1 MTSIAHR
8 NRISPK
14 ILLTLLLLVLG
25 ITWTR
30 FAWGSPEAQV
40 EKFDAGM
47 KKILNKYEL
56 TGGAIAV
63 THHGK
68 LIFERAYGHAS
79 TGFFAD
85 HVPATPEHAWRVAS
99 VSKVLTSI
107 GVLSLV
113 DRGELGLDDSLIG
126 LFEVGTDDS
135 PADSQVRK
143 ITVRHL
149 LQHRGGLFA
158 TADEDPMV
166 SVNPPCPGDTKLW
179 LLHHKLSHVPGEK
192 YVYSNLGYCLL
203 GEVIRQRT
211 GGEPTQYLIQLF
223 SAAGARSIKYGNQPS
238 VHPEVTY
245 FKSPDERSDP
255 YTAFDIQKI
264 ATAGGAALTPRDLV
278 LILDQLFRVPNHF
291 IKHPETLRELT
302 KPFPGDESKD
312 TYYGLGVNVRKLP
325 GGQFNIWHH
334 GSLVGTTAYF
344 AKFADGWT
352 IAAFFNQRVK
362 DRRSLSR
369 EIDRTLAGAR
379 RP

>member
-1 MTSIAHR
+1 MTSIKHR
-8 NRISPK
+8 DRFSPK
-14 ILLTLLLLVLG
+14 ILLTLLLLALG

-47 KKILNKYEL
+47 KKILSKYEL
-56 TGGAIAV
+56 AGGAIAV
-63 THHGK
+63 AHHGR
-68 LIFERAYGHAS
+68 LIFERGYGHAS
-79 TGFFAD
+79 TGLFAD
-85 HVPATPEHAWRVAS
+85 KVPATPEHVWRVAS

-107 GVLSLV
+107 GVLTLV
-113 DRGELGLDDSLIG
+113 DKGELRLDDSLIRLLG
-126 LFEVGTDDS
+126 VSTDDV
-135 PADSQVRK
+135 PVDPQVRK

-149 LQHRGGLFA
+149 LQHRGGFFV
-158 TADEDPMV
+158 TEGEDPMIG
-166 SVNPPCPGDTKLW
+166 VNPPCPGDTKLW
-179 LLHHKLSHVPGEK
+179 LLHKRLAQLPGEK
-192 YVYSNLGYCLL
+192 HVYSNLGYCLL

-211 GGEPTQYLIQLF
+211 GEEATEYLVQLF
-223 SAAGARSIKYGNQPS
+223 SSAGAKSIKYGNQPS
-238 VHPEVTY
+238 VFPEVTY
-245 FKSPDERSDP
+245 FASPDERSDP

-264 ATAGGAALTPRDLV
+264 ATTGGAALKPRDLV
-278 LILDQLFRVPNHF
+278 LILDQLFQVPNHF
-291 IKHPETLRELT
+291 IRHPDTLKELT
-302 KPFPGDESKD
+302 KPFPDDELKD

-352 IAAFFNQRVK
+352 IVAFFNQRVK